1 LPNRREISS
10 LAGAPGR
17 LHSAKGLIFFDDS
30 KLIFLYIEVTRENA
44 LFRTAFL
51 AALGTIL
58 PLALPAQV
66 PVQAG
71 QAGAPKEAVADAP
84 PQDWTFHAQT
94 TFIEQA
100 HPGFA
105 AAYSGPNSLDPGGEE
120 KHTYS
125 LTVFLGHA
133 LWEGASLYYDP
144 EVTMGQ
150 GLSDTVGIAAFPN
163 GEGTRASSNAPEY
176 DTARLFIR
184 QVINLGGAPSRVDDD
199 QNQVAQ
205 TVDANRVTLTLG
217 KLSAT
222 DIFDNNSYSHDPRTQ
237 FLNWALVDDGAWD
250 YPADSK
256 GYTGGFAAEW
266 AQADHTLRY
275 GIFMEPRIANELPL
289 DSHVDKAFGQVIEWE
304 ERYTA
309 WGHAGA
315 LRPMVYWNRA
325 HMGLYQAALEGPS
338 PPDVTLSRAYRSKVG
353 AGLNWEQEV
362 GDGVGAFARAGFN
375 DGRTETWA
383 YTEIDRALSGG
394 VVVSGRHW
402 GRPDDGCGLAAIAS
416 GLSSEHRK
424 YLAAG
429 GDGFILGD
437 GRLNYEPE
445 EVLELYYLWQPVK
458 WFALTPDYQFVQN
471 PGYNRD
477 RGPVSVFG
485 IRAHAEY

>member
-1 LPNRREISS
+1 M
-10 LAGAPGR
+10 
-17 LHSAKGLIFFDDS
+17 
-30 KLIFLYIEVTRENA
+30 
-44 LFRTAFL
+44 L
-51 AALGTIL
+51 AAFCVHLAPALG
-58 PLALPAQV
+58 AQAV
-66 PVQAG
+66 LQSPDG
-71 QAGAPKEAVADAP
+71 GAS
-84 PQDWTFHAQT
+84 FHAQT

-105 AAYSGPNSLDPGGEE
+105 AAYSGANSLDPGGEE

-125 LTVFLGHA
+125 LTVFIGHA
-133 LWEGASLYYDP
+133 LWAGAALYYDP

-184 QVINLGGAPSRVDDD
+184 QVINLGGRSSRIEDD

-205 TVDANRVTLTLG
+205 TLDEDRLTFSLG

-222 DIFDNNSYSHDPRTQ
+222 DLFDGNSYSHDPRTE

-266 AQADHTLRY
+266 ATAGRTLRY
-275 GIFMEPRIANELPL
+275 GIFMEPRVANELPL
-289 DSHVDKAFGQVIEWE
+289 DSRLDKAFGQVLEWE
-304 ERYTA
+304 ERYSA
-309 WGHAGA
+309 WGHPGA
-315 LRPMVYWNRA
+315 LRPLVYWNRA
-325 HMGLYQAALEGPS
+325 HMGLYQAALEGTR
-338 PPDVTLSRAYRSKVG
+338 PPDVTLSRSYRSKAG

-362 GDGVGAFARAGFN
+362 GDGIGAFARAGFN

-383 YTEIDRALSGG
+383 YTEIDRAISAGVSVNGG
-394 VVVSGRHW
+394 HW
-402 GRPDDGCGLAAIAS
+402 GRPGDTGGLAGIAS
-416 GLSSEHRK
+416 GLSSEHRR
-424 YLAAG
+424 YLGAG

-437 GRLNYEPE
+437 GRLNYGSE
-445 EVLELYYLWQPVK
+445 EVLEAYYLWKPAG
-458 WFALTPDYQFVQN
+458 WLAITPDYQFIRN

-477 RGPVSVFG
+477 RGPVSAFG
-485 IRAHAEY
+485 IRVHAEY

>member
-1 LPNRREISS
+1 
-10 LAGAPGR
+10 
-17 LHSAKGLIFFDDS
+17 
-30 KLIFLYIEVTRENA
+30 VTRA
-44 LFRTAFL
+44 TLLRLTAFL
-51 AALGTIL
+51 AAFWS
-58 PLALPAQV
+58 PLAPSLRAQAAD
-66 PVQAG
+66 QSG
-71 QAGAPKEAVADAP
+71 AGARQAADAEAALEN
-84 PQDWTFHAQT
+84 WTFHGQT
-94 TFIEQA
+94 TFVEQA

-105 AAYSGPNSLDPGGEE
+105 APYSGPNSLDPSGEE
-120 KHTYS
+120 KHTLS
-125 LTVFLGHA
+125 ITAFIGHT
-133 LWEGASLYYDP
+133 LWTGAALYYDP

-163 GEGTRASSNAPEY
+163 GEGTRASSNSPVY

-184 QVINLGGAPSRVDDD
+184 QVINLGGAPTRVDND

-205 TVDANRVTLTLG
+205 DLDENRVTLTLG

-250 YPADSK
+250 YPADAK

-266 AQADHTLRY
+266 AQGSHTLRY
-275 GIFMEPRIANELPL
+275 GIFMEPEFANMLPL
-289 DSHVDKAFGQVIEWE
+289 DSHIDKAYGQVLEWE
-304 ERYTA
+304 QDYKA
-309 WGHAGA
+309 WGRAGV
-315 LRPMVYWNRA
+315 LRPLVYWNRA
-325 HMGLYQAALEGPS
+325 HMGSYQDALDGPR

-353 AGLNWEQEV
+353 AGLNWEQEM

-383 YTEIDRALSGG
+383 YTEIDRALSAG
-394 VVVSGRHW
+394 VSVNGKRW
-402 GRPDDGCGLAAIAS
+402 GRPDDTWGLAGIAS
-416 GLSSEHRK
+416 GLSSEHRE

-437 GRLNYEPE
+437 GRLNYGPE
-445 EVLELYYLWQPVK
+445 EVLEAYYLWQPLK
-458 WFALTPDYQFVQN
+458 WLGITPDYQFVQN

-485 IRAHAEY
+485 IRLHAQY

>member
-1 LPNRREISS
+1 MTSAILLKRSAL
-10 LAGAPGR
+10 LAA
-17 LHSAKGLIFFDDS
+17 FW
-30 KLIFLYIEVTRENA
+30 
-44 LFRTAFL
+44 AFL
-51 AALGTIL
+51 
-58 PLALPAQV
+58 PQALPAQD
-66 PVQAG
+66 G
-71 QAGAPKEAVADAP
+71 AGAQQGADAETALEN
-84 PQDWTFHAQT
+84 WSFHGQT

-105 AAYSGPNSLDPGGEE
+105 AAYSGPNSLDPSGEE
-120 KHTYS
+120 KHTLS
-125 LTVFLGHA
+125 LTAFIGHT
-133 LWEGASLYYDP
+133 LWPGAALYYDP

-150 GLSDTVGIAAFPN
+150 GLSDTLGIAAFPN
-163 GEGTRASSNAPEY
+163 GEGTRASSNSPVY

-184 QVINLGGAPSRVDDD
+184 QVINLGGASSKVDND

-205 TVDANRVTLTLG
+205 NLDENRLTLTLG

-250 YPADSK
+250 YPADAK
-256 GYTGGFAAEW
+256 GYTGGFAVEW
-266 AQADHTLRY
+266 AQASHTLRY
-275 GIFMEPRIANELPL
+275 GIFMEPEIANELPL
-289 DSHVDKAFGQVIEWE
+289 DSHIGKAYGQVLEWE
-304 ERYTA
+304 QRYEA
-309 WGHAGA
+309 SGHAGV
-315 LRPMVYWNRA
+315 LRPLVYWNRA
-325 HMGLYQAALEGPS
+325 HMGSYQDALDGSP

-383 YTEIDRALSGG
+383 YTEIDRALSAG
-394 VVVSGRHW
+394 VAVNGKHW
-402 GRPDDGCGLAAIAS
+402 GRPDDTWGLAGIAS
-416 GLSSEHRK
+416 GLSGVHRE

-437 GRLNYEPE
+437 GRLDYEPE

-458 WFALTPDYQFVQN
+458 WLAVTPDYQFVQN

-485 IRAHAEY
+485 IRAHSEF